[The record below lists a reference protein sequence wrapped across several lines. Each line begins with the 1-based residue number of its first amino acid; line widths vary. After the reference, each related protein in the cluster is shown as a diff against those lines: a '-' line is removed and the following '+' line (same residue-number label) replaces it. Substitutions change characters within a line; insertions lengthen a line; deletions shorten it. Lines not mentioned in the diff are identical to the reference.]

1 VSEERA
7 AEFRRLLP
15 QPTQTVTAPEALEG
29 LGAAAPGERPIVALN
44 MIASIDGRIAVDGRS
59 APLSN
64 ANDRALFHALRA
76 RSDAVMVAAGT
87 VRAERYGPT
96 IRNERTRAERAAR
109 GESEQPIAVVVTR
122 KVELDPKLPLLSDP
136 DSHVVIVTASD
147 RELAPC
153 AAQIEYIRSTT
164 LVEAL
169 TELGAR
175 HGVRR
180 IICEG
185 GPHLNASLASES
197 LIDEL
202 FLSISPIL
210 VGGSDATILA
220 ADLLDEPQAFEL
232 AMLLAHDDVLYAHY
246 VSRSVS

>member
-1 VSEERA
+1 MSEEGA

-15 QPTQTVTAPEALEG
+15 QPTQTLTAPEAVEG
-29 LGAAAPGERPIVALN
+29 LRTAAVGERPILALN
-44 MIASIDGRIAVDGRS
+44 MIASADGRIAVDGRS
-59 APLSN
+59 APLSS
-64 ANDRALFHALRA
+64 AHDRALFHALRA

-109 GESEQPIAVVVTR
+109 GEPEQPIAVIVTR
-122 KVELDPKLPLLSDP
+122 QVELDPQLPLLSDP

-147 RELAPC
+147 RELARC
-153 AAQIEYIRSTT
+153 AAQIEYIRSDT
-164 LVEAL
+164 LREAL
-169 TELGAR
+169 VELGAR
-175 HGVRR
+175 DGVRR

-210 VGGSDATILA
+210 VGGSDATVLA
-220 ADLLDEPQAFEL
+220 GDLLDEPQRLEL
-232 AMLLAHDDVLYAHY
+232 LMLLSNDDELYAHY
-246 VSRSVS
+246 VSRSAS

>member
-1 VSEERA
+1 VSEEQA

-15 QPTQTVTAPEALEG
+15 QPTQTVTAAEALG
-29 LGAAAPGERPIVALN
+29 HLRAAAVGERPVLALN
-44 MIASIDGRIAVDGRS
+44 MIASVDGRIAVDGRS
-59 APLSN
+59 TPLSSP
-64 ANDRALFHALRA
+64 ADRALFHALRA

-87 VRAERYGPT
+87 ARAERYGPT
-96 IRNERTRAERAAR
+96 IRNEQTRAARAAR
-109 GESEQPIAVVVTR
+109 GEREQPIAVVVTR
-122 KVELDPKLPLLSDP
+122 KVELDPTLPLLSDP
-136 DSHVVIVTASD
+136 ASHVVIVTASD
-147 RELAPC
+147 RELPPC
-153 AAQIEYIRSTT
+153 AAQIEYIRTAT
-164 LVEAL
+164 LREAL
-169 TELGAR
+169 AELAAR

-220 ADLLDEPQAFEL
+220 GDLLDEPQRL
-232 AMLLAHDDVLYAHY
+232 DLLMLLSNDAGIYAHY
-246 VSRSVS
+246 ARRSA

>member
-1 VSEERA
+1 VSEA
-7 AEFRRLLP
+7 QLRRLLP
-15 QPTQTVTAPEALEG
+15 EPAETVGADGALSH
-29 LGAAAPGERPIVALN
+29 LRFAAEGERPILALN
-44 MIASIDGRIAVDGRS
+44 MIASLDGRIAVDGRS
-59 APLSN
+59 APLSSPT
-64 ANDRALFHALRA
+64 DRALFHALRA

-96 IRNERTRAERAAR
+96 IRDERTRAERAAR
-109 GESEQPIAVVVTR
+109 GEREQPLAVVVTR
-122 KVELDPKLPLLSDP
+122 KVELDPQLPLLRDP

-153 AAQIEYIRSTT
+153 AARVSYIRTAT
-164 LVEAL
+164 LGEAL
-169 TELGAR
+169 AELGSR

-180 IICEG
+180 VICEG

-202 FLSISPIL
+202 FLSMSPTL

-220 ADLLDEPQAFEL
+220 ADLLDAPQRLGLL
-232 AMLLAHDDVLYAHY
+232 ALLAHEDEVYAHY
-246 VSRSVS
+246 ARRSA